1 MWKSSGESWDP
12 LRPAASWRIDM
23 EEQDASFT
31 PATITLSDDNWDTN
45 LTLTDILFGDVHL
58 CRYANS
64 NIKLHATRRNL

>member
-1 MWKSSGESWDP
+1 
-12 LRPAASWRIDM
+12 M